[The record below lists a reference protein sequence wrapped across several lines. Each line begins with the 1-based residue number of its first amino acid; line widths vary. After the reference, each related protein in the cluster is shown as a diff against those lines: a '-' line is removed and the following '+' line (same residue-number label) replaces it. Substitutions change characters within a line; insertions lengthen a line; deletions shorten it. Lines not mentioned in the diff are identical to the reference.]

1 MLAGLTGLISGE
13 RGVAAPQVERSAVA
27 ASAAVELAGE
37 SAEAELLAAP
47 RAAPVFSFAA
57 ALRPLAEASPVPALR
72 RHANL
77 HGRRLE

>member
-27 ASAAVELAGE
+27 LSSALELASDSVEAAARVAPSVGALLVTDAPRTEAVRASA
-37 SAEAELLAAP
+37 
-47 RAAPVFSFAA
+47 
-57 ALRPLAEASPVPALR
+57 PALR
-72 RHANL
+72 RHAHL